1 MERPRATGRGK
12 PAGRWGSQVFLRC
25 VGAADYC
32 AGRTR
37 RDHPPCVGRRRPPD
51 PDHLADRCHP
61 CLVLQRL
68 RPDHRRTR

>member
-12 PAGRWGSQVFLRC
+12 PARRRGSEVFLRR
-25 VGAADYC
+25 VGTADYC

-37 RDHPPCVGRRRPPD
+37 RGDPPRLGRRWPPD
-51 PDHLADRCHP
+51 PDHLAEWRHP
-61 CLVLQRL
+61 RLVLQRL